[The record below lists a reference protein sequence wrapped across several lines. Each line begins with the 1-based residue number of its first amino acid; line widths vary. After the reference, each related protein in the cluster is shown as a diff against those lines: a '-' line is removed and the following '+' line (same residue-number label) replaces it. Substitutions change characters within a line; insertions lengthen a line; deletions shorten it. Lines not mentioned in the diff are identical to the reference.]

1 MIFERKFI
9 YFPVRYPQ
17 GDWARP
23 QAPDRTIQ
31 PFPLIEEVYFQTD
44 DGVTI
49 HGWYCTPYRL
59 VDGRDVPIATEA
71 VLLYLHGNAG
81 NISHRYDQI
90 HLLMFLGVAVFIVD
104 YRGYGRSAGK
114 PSEQGL
120 YRDARGAWTW
130 LTESHGIAP
139 HAIVLLGKS
148 LGGAVAIDLAAHEGI
163 HPAGLIAESTYTSI
177 AEMARLV
184 MPILPKAWIRTKMD
198 SLTKI
203 SRVRCP
209 KLFVHSPIDEV
220 VPYAL
225 GRQLYEAAPQP
236 KQFYDVNGAGHND
249 TAYIGGKPY
258 LRRLQAFIAECVGAP
273 APE

>member
-90 HLLMFLGVAVFIVD
+90 HLLMFLGVAVFIID
-104 YRGYGRSAGK
+104 YRGYGRSGGK

-120 YRDARGAWTW
+120 YRDARGAWAC
-130 LTESHGIAP
+130 LTQRLGIAP
-139 HAIVLLGKS
+139 GAIVLLGKS
-148 LGGAVAIDLAAHEGI
+148 LGGAVAIDLAADGGAN
-163 HPAGLIAESTYTSI
+163 PAGIIAESTYTSI
-177 AEMARLV
+177 ADMARCV
-184 MPILPKAWIRTKMD
+184 MPIIPRPWIRTKMD
-198 SLTKI
+198 SLAKI
-203 SRVRCP
+203 SSVNCP
-209 KLFVHSPIDEV
+209 KLFVHSPADEV
-220 VPYAL
+220 VPYQL
-225 GRQLYEAAPQP
+225 GRRLYEAAPEP
-236 KQFYDVNGAGHND
+236 KQFYQVDGAGHNETAD
-249 TAYIGGKPY
+249 T
-258 LRRLQAFIAECVGAP
+258 
-273 APE
+273 